1 MKIRKPIQ
9 RHHIPSIFTLIN
21 MFLGFLAVIS
31 IVEGNYIRA
40 TYLIVAAGIFDVID
54 GKLARK
60 IHMPSRFG
68 AELDSLAD
76 LISFC
81 LAPALL
87 VWALYAQDLHPIL
100 GALLAGA
107 PLLFGALRLA
117 KFNLI
122 AEAGPQKYYEGLPSP
137 IAAYVVVALVV
148 YYEAQGQV
156 GAGRVV
162 LPMVMA
168 TSILMVS
175 QVRYGKFPIANFHM
189 GPKNTFL
196 LLTAI
201 GTQFIFFFVD
211 GRVLLPVVIIYLVS
225 GLLRHIA
232 RTPVAVDEIAPTEP
246 EA

>member
-31 IVEGNYIRA
+31 IVEGNFIRA
-40 TYLIVAAGIFDVID
+40 AYLIVAAGIFDVID

-60 IHMPSRFG
+60 IQMPSRFG

-100 GALLAGA
+100 GALVAGA

-122 AEAGPQKYYEGLPSP
+122 VESGPKKYYEGLPSP
-137 IAAYVVVALVV
+137 IAAYAVVAMVV
-148 YYEAQGQV
+148 YYEAQGHV
-156 GAGRVV
+156 GASKVV

-168 TSILMVS
+168 TSFLMVS
-175 QVRYGKFPIANFHM
+175 HVKYGKFPMANFRM

-196 LLTAI
+196 LLSAI
-201 GTQFIFFFVD
+201 GTQIIFFFFD
-211 GRVLLPVVIIYLVS
+211 ARILLPVVMIYLVS
-225 GLLRHIA
+225 GLLRHVS
-232 RTPVAVDEIAPTEP
+232 RSPVAAEEVQPIESEV
-246 EA
+246 